1 MNACNFVK
9 WWNDA
14 WKMNILGETWSCEL
28 LRCLARDQHSSHK
41 NEPALIQSFCQTGWA
56 TVSFL
61 AWRLCVPFFC
71 WYINLS
77 YPESSGYFDSGRLED
92 SGNKEIDWSIS
103 ANIFEIWSDCH
114 ASYSLFL
121 AQIHIRA
128 TAEGNNSQRP
138 SGEESNEKWEIKN
151 RGRWERKIKLK
162 SWKRRLKVEKKR
174 LFSLESVT
182 TLTGKMIKY

>member
-1 MNACNFVK
+1 MMKWCLENEHP
-9 WWNDA
+9 WWN
-14 WKMNILGETWSCEL
+14 MILWTTSLPSTWPT
-28 LRCLARDQHSSHK
+28 RSHK

-138 SGEESNEKWEIKN
+138 SGEESNEKWEIKK

-182 TLTGKMIKY
+182 TLTGKMIK